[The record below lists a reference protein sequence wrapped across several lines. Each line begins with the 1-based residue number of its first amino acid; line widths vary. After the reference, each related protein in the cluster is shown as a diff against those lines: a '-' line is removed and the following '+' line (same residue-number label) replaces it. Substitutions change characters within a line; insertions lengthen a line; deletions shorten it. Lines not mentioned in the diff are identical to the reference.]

1 MTVVNLGEVVYRTI
15 REKGIE
21 AAERVLGKVREFT
34 IEFIDVDRSLALRA
48 ARLKGFYKI
57 AYADCMAAALAQAL
71 DAPLV
76 TGDRDFEMIEN
87 LNIEWL
93 PSA

>member
-15 REKGIE
+15 REKGME
-21 AAERVLGKVREFT
+21 AAERALGKVHEFT

-48 ARLKGFYKI
+48 ARLKGFHKI

-71 DAPLV
+71 EAPLV